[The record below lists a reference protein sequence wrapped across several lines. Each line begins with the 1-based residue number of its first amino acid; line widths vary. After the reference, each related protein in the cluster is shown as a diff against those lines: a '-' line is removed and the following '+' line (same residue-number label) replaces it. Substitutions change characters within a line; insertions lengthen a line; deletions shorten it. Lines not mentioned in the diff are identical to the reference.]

1 MKTAIVVTRPG
12 RKIRLS
18 KIDPDNT
25 AGVTKEEALER
36 VAELGETLNVLQET
50 FYAEHRRSI
59 LVIFQAIDTGGKD
72 GSIKNLC
79 RGLNPA
85 GVRIASFKTPT
96 QIELDHDFLWRVH
109 KATPAKG
116 MIGIWNRSHY
126 EDVLIAWVHHLVKK
140 KVRKARYEQ
149 INAFEK
155 ILTDN
160 GTTILKFML
169 HISKEE
175 QMRRLQARIENPKK
189 QWKFNPADLR
199 ERSLWDDYQ
208 DAYEDAIKCCSTK
221 YAPWHIV
228 PANHKWARNLA
239 IAETVLELLKKMKP
253 RYPTLSFDPKTVTV
267 Q

>member
-1 MKTAIVVTRPG
+1 MKTAIVVGRPG

-18 KIDPDNT
+18 KIDPDDT

-36 VAELGETLNVLQET
+36 VVELGETLDELQET

-59 LVIFQAIDTGGKD
+59 LIIFQAIDTGGKD
-72 GSIKNLC
+72 GSVKNLC
-79 RGLNPA
+79 RAFNLA

-96 QIELDHDFLWRVH
+96 QTEMDHDFLWRVH

-126 EDVLIAWVHHLVKK
+126 EDVLIARVHRLVKK
-140 KVRKARYEQ
+140 KVWKARYKQ
-149 INAFEK
+149 INNFEK

-169 HISKEE
+169 HISKDE
-175 QMRRLQARIENPKK
+175 QLRRLQARLENPKK
-189 QWKFNPADLR
+189 QWKFDPADLK

-208 DAYEDAIKCCSTK
+208 EAYEDAINCCSPK
-221 YAPWHIV
+221 HAPWHVV

-239 IAETVLELLKKMKP
+239 IVQTVLETLKKLKP
-253 RYPTLSFDPKTVTV
+253 RYPILSFDPKTVTV